1 VIALSLNS
9 VYFNLDEVIFFLK
22 NGDFSFFN
30 FHSDYSDNDAVVYM
44 KGTGCLYICN
54 VSDNVIPEETVR
66 LVIEVLEH
74 LNECLEQAYD
84 KLVLWDWKHHKWG
97 SGKEC
102 FTHDPQKAFELE
114 DIIFGLNDWPKG
126 EFQEYFPVPK
136 PKAAADCFWMNF
148 RCDPLEFPVQ
158 FLCQDRR
165 LCSIKP
171 YIL

>member
-1 VIALSLNS
+1 MSLDS
-9 VYFNLDEVIFFLK
+9 VYFNLDEVLFFLK
-22 NGDFSFFN
+22 EGDFSFFD
-30 FHSDYSDNDAVVYM
+30 FSSDYSEKDAVVYM

-66 LVIEVLEH
+66 LAIDVLEH
-74 LNECLEQAYD
+74 LDEYLEQAYD
-84 KLVLWDWKHHKWG
+84 KLVLWDWKQHKWG
-97 SGKEC
+97 AGNEC
-102 FTHDPQKAFELE
+102 FTHDAKKDFELE

-158 FLCQDRR
+158 FLCKERR
-165 LCSIKP
+165 LYSIKP

>member
-1 VIALSLNS
+1 MSLNS

-22 NGDFSFFN
+22 DGDFSFFN

-74 LNECLEQAYD
+74 LDEYLKQAYG

-148 RCDPLEFPVQ
+148 RCDPLLFSVK
-158 FLCQDRR
+158 FLCEDRR

-171 YIL
+171 YSL